1 MNNVCFESIGLYLP
15 EQKVSTQNLMQQM
28 DPPPAF
34 DIEKITGIKTR
45 RFKSKE
51 ENSCTLGVD
60 AIEDC
65 LKKSKLKAEDL
76 EAVICTSI
84 SRFVDS
90 GRAVFEPTLSL
101 LVKNKIGAHR
111 AINYDISNACAGM
124 TNGLYLLQKL
134 IQSGIVKNGLVFSGE
149 CCSSLTETAIKE
161 IKDPFSDQFAS
172 LTVGD
177 SGVAV
182 ILEKSQDESKGID
195 FIEFTTLSDY
205 ALDCV
210 GLPSDKNSGVA
221 MYSNSS
227 KLSSMELVQYL
238 PRFIDDTLK
247 KHGLSLEDYDYII
260 PHQTAVSV
268 IKKHVGAIQD
278 YFKVEKM
285 PRVLSSVEEFGNTS
299 TTTHFVV
306 LNNSIEQNI
315 LEKGSRVLM
324 MVAASGVVI
333 GLTSFRV

>member
-1 MNNVCFESIGLYLP
+1 M
-15 EQKVSTQNLMQQM
+15 
-28 DPPPAF
+28 
-34 DIEKITGIKTR
+34 
-45 RFKSKE
+45 
-51 ENSCTLGVD
+51 
-60 AIEDC
+60 
-65 LKKSKLKAEDL
+65 
-76 EAVICTSI
+76 
-84 SRFVDS
+84 
-90 GRAVFEPTLSL
+90 
-101 LVKNKIGAHR
+101 VKNQIGAYN

-124 TNGLYLLQKL
+124 TNGLFLLQKL
-134 IQSGIVKNGLVFSGE
+134 IQSGMVKNGLVFSGE

-182 ILEKSQDESKGID
+182 ILEESMDEAEGID

-205 ALDCV
+205 ALDCI
-210 GLPSDKNSGVA
+210 GLPSDKNPGVA

-247 KHGLSLEDYDYII
+247 KYGLSIEDYDYII

-268 IKKHVGAIQD
+268 INKHVGAIQK
-278 YFKVEKM
+278 YFNVEKM
-285 PRVLSSVEEFGNTS
+285 PKVLSSVEDFGNTS

-306 LNNSIEQNI
+306 LNNSFEQNK